1 MYGARHPS
9 TSLVTTDGCCVK
21 PRTTAQPWERLA
33 TWPFVG
39 AGGNSGG
46 WVPGTVYCTP
56 NSMHCLEGAH
66 HMTQGK
72 IQFRKGLL
80 LITLAAL
87 ALSSCGHWKQGGQ
100 RRLPLHVPDE
110 NPHFTSDR

>member
-1 MYGARHPS
+1 
-9 TSLVTTDGCCVK
+9 
-21 PRTTAQPWERLA
+21 
-33 TWPFVG
+33 
-39 AGGNSGG
+39 
-46 WVPGTVYCTP
+46 
-56 NSMHCLEGAH
+56 
-66 HMTQGK
+66 MTKGK